1 MSQISQDTS
10 NPHNQ
15 ELKQVIDMLSKITSC
30 SPEEIKPHLDEFVS
44 RLNQKPSPYA
54 NHFYKT
60 ASDEKWIAAFREWSE
75 SHRVKKLPVLSEEA
89 MSRDSIYGKSKS

>member
-54 NHFYKT
+54 NHFYET
-60 ASDEKWIAAFREWSE
+60 ASDEEWIAAFREWSE

-89 MSRDSIYGKSKS
+89 MSRDSIYNERD